1 MNIDLPTPPPDLAV
15 TVRRALE
22 EDLGGGDLTAAL
34 IPPAASARATVL
46 CREPAVIC
54 GRPWFDAV
62 FRMLDPTLQ
71 IVWQVD
77 EGQAIAAGTTLCTLK
92 GNARSLLT
100 GERTALNFLQM
111 LSGTASAA
119 RQYAEAVA
127 GTGCQVLDTRKTI
140 PGLRLAQKYATACG
154 GVRNHRVG
162 LFDGILIK
170 ENHIMAAGGIDTAI
184 AAARGSAPDLPVEV
198 EVEDA
203 DELRAALA
211 AGADIV
217 MLDNF
222 DLEQMR
228 AAVALNRE
236 TRSSP
241 ALLEASGNV
250 DISQLPDIAATGVD
264 FVSVGAVTK
273 HVAAVDLSMRFY
285 LD

>member
-1 MNIDLPTPPPDLAV
+1 
-15 TVRRALE
+15 
-22 EDLGGGDLTAAL
+22 
-34 IPPAASARATVL
+34 
-46 CREPAVIC
+46 
-54 GRPWFDAV
+54 
-62 FRMLDPTLQ
+62 
-71 IVWQVD
+71 
-77 EGQAIAAGTTLCTLK
+77 
-92 GNARSLLT
+92 
-100 GERTALNFLQM
+100 
-111 LSGTASAA
+111 
-119 RQYAEAVA
+119 
-127 GTGCQVLDTRKTI
+127 
-140 PGLRLAQKYATACG
+140 
-154 GVRNHRVG
+154 
-162 LFDGILIK
+162 
-170 ENHIMAAGGIDTAI
+170 
-184 AAARGSAPDLPVEV
+184 VEV